1 MFFGLLTTFYK
12 LQVLERFPACC
23 AGASARAPAPTTT
36 LTTCPT
42 SDVKRKDAR
51 GGGDGHV
58 WSKTLSKGGINFR
71 AEKLIGI
78 GRNVKAEIIVYEST
92 FGTSLSAFSGGIS
105 TIRVF
110 VPVEGRG

>member
-1 MFFGLLTTFYK
+1 MHAAEATVTSGAR
-12 LQVLERFPACC
+12 RF
-23 AGASARAPAPTTT
+23 R
-36 LTTCPT
+36 
-42 SDVKRKDAR
+42 RE
-51 GGGDGHV
+51 GH
-58 WSKTLSKGGINFR
+58 LR

-78 GRNVKAEIIVYEST
+78 GRNVKAEIIVYESMDT